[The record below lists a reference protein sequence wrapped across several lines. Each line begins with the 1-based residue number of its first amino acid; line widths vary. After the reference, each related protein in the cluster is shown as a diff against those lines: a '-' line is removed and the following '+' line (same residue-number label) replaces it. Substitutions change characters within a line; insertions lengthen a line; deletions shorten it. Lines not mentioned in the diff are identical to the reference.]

1 MLRPRSSTGP
11 HLSMCGVNRPVET
24 PAYKEHDNF
33 QVFLMFLKTCLFAL
47 LYSDCSGES
56 NSVGRGE
63 GPVGL

>member
-1 MLRPRSSTGP
+1 
-11 HLSMCGVNRPVET
+11 MCGVNRPVET